1 MKDKE
6 YLSLGGLFI
15 ALHLVFVL
23 LSKFVPGSSL
33 LLVIFLPLLSTIYTL
48 KFNKDKVVMFVSA
61 TLFLCLIF
69 EPVST
74 LIYII
79 PSLMCG
85 VSYGVLRKKSMK
97 ELSLVY
103 TSSLAHSISLLIS
116 FLFISILFKE
126 VDFFVIFKSF
136 ISKEGSSFYAL
147 IYLTLMLLGVVESF
161 ILHMICNSELLKLGY
176 QESEKEKETPLWMVV
191 SLIAFTLIYFSLSF
205 INPIY
210 TIYVIPFVIC
220 FSIPIVIEFI
230 NRNNAKWIYI
240 LVALFAL
247 IALFL
252 LGVIDGVYYPILFV
266 FVVIPILLEKIV
278 RVLYTFSLNSSNKK
292 KNIIE

>member
-48 KFNKDKVVMFVSA
+48 KFNKDKVVMFVIA
-61 TLFLCLIF
+61 TLFLCFIF

-85 VSYGVLRKKSMK
+85 VSYGALRKKSMK

-161 ILHMICNSELLKLGY
+161 ILHIICNSELLKLGY

-240 LVALFAL
+240 LVALFSL

-252 LGVIDGVYYPILFV
+252 LGAIDGVYYPILLV

>member
-48 KFNKDKVVMFVSA
+48 KFNKDKVVMFVIA
-61 TLFLCLIF
+61 TLFLCFIF

-85 VSYGVLRKKSMK
+85 VSYGALRKKSMK

-161 ILHMICNSELLKLGY
+161 ILHIICNSELLKLGY

-230 NRNNAKWIYI
+230 NRNNAKWIYL
-240 LVALFAL
+240 LVALFSL

-252 LGVIDGVYYPILFV
+252 LGAIDGVYYPILLV

>member
-6 YLSLGGLFI
+6 YLSLGGLFV

-48 KFNKDKVVMFVSA
+48 KFNKDKVVMFVIA
-61 TLFLCLIF
+61 TLFLCFIF

-85 VSYGVLRKKSMK
+85 VSYGALRKKSMK

-161 ILHMICNSELLKLGY
+161 ILHIICNSELLKLGY

-240 LVALFAL
+240 LVALFSL

-252 LGVIDGVYYPILFV
+252 LGAIDGVYYPILLV

>member
-48 KFNKDKVVMFVSA
+48 KFNKDKVVMFVIA